1 MDGPEI
7 TYRVGSVND
16 PTNVGKS
23 AASKGLAKFA
33 AGGLARTDCLVLE
46 RTQWEFRDGRMRPAW
61 TVIEDAERSPGE
73 WQLGTYEMPASE

>member
-1 MDGPEI
+1 MDNIET

-23 AASKGLAKFA
+23 AASKELAMFA
-33 AGGLARTDCLVLE
+33 AGHLSRADCLVLE

-73 WQLGTYEMPASE
+73 WKLGSF